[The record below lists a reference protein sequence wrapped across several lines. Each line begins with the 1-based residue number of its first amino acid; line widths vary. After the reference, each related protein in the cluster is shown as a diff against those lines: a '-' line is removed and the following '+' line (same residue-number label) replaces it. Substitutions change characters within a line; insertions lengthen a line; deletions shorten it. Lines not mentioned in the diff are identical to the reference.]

1 MGTREVYDY
10 EQQKWV
16 PYVSDPDKWYQ
27 HLLDMRDGLVE
38 PDYIGRYIVGSG
50 EKHRRLKEMEAKQ
63 IEKQRQKVKP
73 LYLRDTVKTSS
84 DRSKRISCNTMV
96 PFDLYNRIYY
106 LDALRDAQRED
117 RLKMLRD
124 ITVGQL
130 ACIGEVARRIYHQT
144 YPLLAQDVTYFD
156 DRSLV
161 LRSLFS
167 ALASFRRKKAVL
179 IRYHRMML
187 RLLRPYYLYATI
199 QDQIRSQRE
208 S

>member
-1 MGTREVYDY
+1 ME
-10 EQQKWV
+10 K
-16 PYVSDPDKWYQ
+16 
-27 HLLDMRDGLVE
+27 LVLV
-38 PDYIGRYIVGSG
+38 RV
-50 EKHRRLKEMEAKQ
+50 
-63 IEKQRQKVKP
+63 
-73 LYLRDTVKTSS
+73 
-84 DRSKRISCNTMV
+84 
-96 PFDLYNRIYY
+96 YNRIYY
-106 LDALRDAQRED
+106 LYALRDAQRED
-117 RLKMLRD
+117 RLKILRD
-124 ITVGQL
+124 ITAGQM

-167 ALASFRRKKAVL
+167 AWVSFRRKKAVL

-199 QDQIRSQRE
+199 QDQIRSERE

>member
-1 MGTREVYDY
+1 MPPSASTTS
-10 EQQKWV
+10 
-16 PYVSDPDKWYQ
+16 PPPPPHIHHHLHHHTTTTTTTTTTSTTTLPHPPLQ
-27 HLLDMRDGLVE
+27 HHHHHHL
-38 PDYIGRYIVGSG
+38 
-50 EKHRRLKEMEAKQ
+50 HHH
-63 IEKQRQKVKP
+63 
-73 LYLRDTVKTSS
+73 TS
-84 DRSKRISCNTMV
+84 T
-96 PFDLYNRIYY
+96 
-106 LDALRDAQRED
+106 A
-117 RLKMLRD
+117 
-124 ITVGQL
+124 GQL

-144 YPLLAQDVTYFD
+144 YPLLAQDVAYFD

-167 ALASFRRKKAVL
+167 ARVSFRRKKAVL